1 MDHDN
6 QEDEKPSLTF
16 AEPASRESSISS
28 DILDQKK
35 GEFKRFSFKLSK
47 FTLSNQD

>member
-6 QEDEKPSLTF
+6 QEDEKPSL
-16 AEPASRESSISS
+16 ASRESSISS

-35 GEFKRFSFKLSK
+35 GEFKRFSFKLAK